1 MPLTLDPRADSAD
14 VDPIDRFGMLFDAA
28 LRLDRSLLPEPT
40 AFTLGT
46 ADSHGRPSVR
56 VLLLKAVEAGSF
68 VFYTNL
74 ESRKSDELRASRW
87 GAMCFHWQH
96 LERQV
101 RVEGRVARV
110 DDAEADAYFA
120 SRPRGSQLGAWAS
133 QQSREMPHEEA
144 LVERLAEIERRYAGV
159 EVPRPPHWGGWRLT
173 PDVIEFWRNMPSRLH
188 VRHRYTRQDDGWTVR
203 RLYP

>member
-1 MPLTLDPRADSAD
+1 MELDPRADDSA
-14 VDPIDRFGMLFDAA
+14 VDPIERFAILFDAA
-28 LRLDRSLLPEPT
+28 LRLDRALLPEPT

-46 ADSHGRPSVR
+46 ADSRGRPSVR

-74 ESRKSDELRASRW
+74 ESRKSDDLRATRW

-101 RVEGRVARV
+101 RVEGKVERVE
-110 DDAEADAYFA
+110 DAEADAYFA

-133 QQSREMPHEEA
+133 QQSRPMKHDEA
-144 LVERLAEIERRYAGV
+144 LVERLAEVERRYADG

-173 PDVIEFWRNMPSRLH
+173 PETMEFWRNMPSRLH
-188 VRHRYTRQDDGWTVR
+188 VRHHYARHGDGWKVR